1 MPPAGIVF
9 TLLPRVL
16 KRNSNEKEMNANPSA
31 TDESCFHFHRQF
43 PCNVFISFGLFFCFL
58 FFLSFRMATFI
69 QQQVL
74 TYKTELEA
82 HLNHSI
88 MHSHTNEKKNKQ

>member
-16 KRNSNEKEMNANPSA
+16 KQWQRLYNNK
-31 TDESCFHFHRQF
+31 F
-43 PCNVFISFGLFFCFL
+43 
-58 FFLSFRMATFI
+58 
-69 QQQVL
+69 L

-88 MHSHTNEKKNKQ
+88 MHSHTNEKNKNNKKSKIKTFLE